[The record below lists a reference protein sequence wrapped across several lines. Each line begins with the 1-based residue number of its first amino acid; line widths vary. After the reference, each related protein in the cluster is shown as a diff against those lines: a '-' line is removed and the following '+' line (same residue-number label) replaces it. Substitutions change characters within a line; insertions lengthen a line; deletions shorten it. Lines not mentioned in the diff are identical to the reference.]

1 MSVSPAD
8 AAPAARAAGGPRV
21 VLVGPMG
28 SGKSTVGALLAE
40 RLGVPYRDT
49 DADIVAAEG
58 RAIADLFV
66 DEGEPYFRER
76 ERAAVRD
83 AVAAHTGV
91 LSLGGGAILDEG
103 TRALLRGLPVV
114 YLSMD
119 VEEAVRRVG
128 LNTARPLLAVN
139 PRKQWR
145 ELMEARRHLY
155 EEVARAVVATDDRT
169 PEEVAEAVLDALE
182 LKTATPGGR
191 PPGPRPED
199 AMTSKVTRIH
209 VDGTAGTEPYEV
221 LVGRQLLGEL
231 GGLIGGAVKRVAV
244 IHPEALAET
253 GDALRQDLADQGYEA
268 VAVQV
273 PNAEEAKTAEVAA
286 YCWKAL
292 GQSGFTRTDVIVGVG
307 GGATTDLAGFV
318 AASWLRGV
326 RWIAVPTTVLGMVD
340 AAVGGK
346 TGINTAEGKNLV
358 GAFHPPAG
366 VLCDLAALDSL
377 PVHDYVSGLAEIIK
391 AGFIADPA
399 ILDLIEADP
408 EAARTP
414 AGPHTAELIERS
426 IRVKAEVVSGDLK
439 ESGRREILN
448 YGHTLAHAI
457 EKNERY
463 KWRHGAA
470 VAVGMHF
477 AAELG
482 RLAGRLDDATADRH
496 RTVLESVGLPLSYR
510 YDQWP
515 KLLETMKVDK
525 KSRGDLLRFIVLDGL
540 AKPTVL
546 EGPDPAVLLAAYGEV
561 AD

>member
-1 MSVSPAD
+1 MS
-8 AAPAARAAGGPRV
+8 GPLV

-28 SGKSTVGALLAE
+28 VGKSTVGQQLAD
-40 RLGVPYRDT
+40 RLGVAYRDT
-49 DADIVAAEG
+49 DDDIVAGQG
-58 RAIADLFV
+58 RAIADIFV
-66 DEGEPYFRER
+66 EEGEPAFRAVEK
-76 ERAAVRD
+76 AAVLRALAEHD
-83 AVAAHTGV
+83 GV
-91 LSLGGGAILDEG
+91 LALGGGSILDEE
-103 TRALLRGLPVV
+103 TRGLLAGQRVV

-119 VEEAVRRVG
+119 VEEAVKRTG
-128 LNTARPLLAVN
+128 LNAARPLLAVN

-155 EEVARAVVATDDRT
+155 EGVATVVVPTDGRT
-169 PEEVAEAVLDALE
+169 PEEVTQAALDALE
-182 LKTATPGGR
+182 LTASTGGQL
-191 PPGPRPED
+191 PDPRPED
-199 AMTSKVTRIH
+199 VMASQVTRIR
-209 VDGTAGTEPYEV
+209 VGGSAGSESYEV

-231 GGLIGGAVKRVAV
+231 AGLIGDRAKRVAV
-244 IHPEALAET
+244 IHPEALADT
-253 GDALRQDLADQGYEA
+253 GEALRADLAEQGFEA
-268 VAVQV
+268 VAIQV

-292 GQSGFTRTDVIVGVG
+292 GQSGFTRTDVVVGVG
-307 GGATTDLAGFV
+307 GGSTTDLAGFV
-318 AASWLRGV
+318 AGTWLRGV
-326 RWIAVPTTVLGMVD
+326 RWIAIPTTVLAMVD

-377 PVHDYVSGLAEIIK
+377 PANDYVSGLAEVIK
-391 AGFIADPA
+391 AGFIADPV

-426 IRVKAEVVSGDLK
+426 IRVKADVVSSDLR
-439 ESGRREILN
+439 ESGLREILN

-470 VAVGMHF
+470 VSVGLHF

-496 RTVLESVGLPLSYR
+496 RTVLESVGLPLHYR

-515 KLLETMKVDK
+515 RLLENMKVDK

-561 AD
+561 AE

>member
-1 MSVSPAD
+1 M
-8 AAPAARAAGGPRV
+8 
-21 VLVGPMG
+21 
-28 SGKSTVGALLAE
+28 
-40 RLGVPYRDT
+40 T
-49 DADIVAAEG
+49 DQDQE
-58 RAIADLFV
+58 
-66 DEGEPYFRER
+66 
-76 ERAAVRD
+76 
-83 AVAAHTGV
+83 
-91 LSLGGGAILDEG
+91 
-103 TRALLRGLPVV
+103 
-114 YLSMD
+114 
-119 VEEAVRRVG
+119 
-128 LNTARPLLAVN
+128 
-139 PRKQWR
+139 
-145 ELMEARRHLY
+145 
-155 EEVARAVVATDDRT
+155 
-169 PEEVAEAVLDALE
+169 
-182 LKTATPGGR
+182 
-191 PPGPRPED
+191 
-199 AMTSKVTRIH
+199 VTRIP
-209 VDGTAGTEPYEV
+209 VGGSEGSDPYEV

-231 GGLIGGAVKRVAV
+231 GGLIGPQAKRVAV

-253 GDALRQDLADQGYEA
+253 GEALRADLAGQGYEA
-268 VAVQV
+268 VAIQV

-292 GQSGFTRTDVIVGVG
+292 GQTGFTRSDVIVGVG

-318 AASWLRGV
+318 AATWLRGV

-358 GAFHPPAG
+358 GSFHPPTG

-391 AGFIADPA
+391 AGFIADPV

-414 AGPHTAELIERS
+414 AGPNTAELIVRS
-426 IRVKAEVVSGDLK
+426 IKVKAEVVSGDLK
-439 ESGRREILN
+439 EAGRREILN

-470 VAVGMHF
+470 VSVGMVF

-496 RTVLESVGLPLSYR
+496 RAVLESVGLPLTYR
-510 YDQWP
+510 GDQWP

-540 AKPTVL
+540 GKPTVM
-546 EGPDPAVLLAAYGEV
+546 EGPDPAVLIAAYGEV
-561 AD
+561 SA